1 MGTGLWY
8 LQRISSL
15 IILAYL
21 AFLLFSYYV
30 KPYETFAALWLT
42 DINSLN
48 MKIFT
53 VFFVFSMFIHAVQGL
68 KAIEDDYFSERTLGF
83 ISHELGNLASFFRFL
98 YRFFI
103 ALVILVISYIVVFE
117 YVFKG

>member
-8 LQRISSL
+8 LQRVSSL

-21 AFLLFSYYV
+21 TFLLFSYYI
-30 KPYETFAALWLT
+30 KPYETYAALWLT

-53 VFFVFSMFIHAVQGL
+53 VAFVLSMFIHAVQGL
-68 KAIEDDYFSERTLGF
+68 NCL
-83 ISHELGNLASFFRFL
+83 L
-98 YRFFI
+98 YTSPSPRDP
-103 ALVILVISYIVVFE
+103 
-117 YVFKG
+117 